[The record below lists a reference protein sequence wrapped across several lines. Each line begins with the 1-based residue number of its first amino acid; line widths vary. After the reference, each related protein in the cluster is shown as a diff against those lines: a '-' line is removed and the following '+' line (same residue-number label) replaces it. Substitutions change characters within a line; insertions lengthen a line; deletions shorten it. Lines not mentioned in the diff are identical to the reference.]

1 MTKKITISL
10 DCMGGDNAPN
20 SVIEGMKLA
29 SQEFKDEVKFLLF
42 GDKSK
47 IENLINKNSI
57 LSEYEII
64 DTGNDIVSP
73 DEKPSIAIRKCR
85 KSSMALAIE
94 SVKLKN
100 SDASISAGNTGA
112 LMALSKIILRT
123 LPDITRPA
131 LIQLM
136 PNTNKG
142 CTALLDMG
150 ANIDCDYLN
159 LCQFAVMGVAYYDAL
174 MSKEKPT
181 VALLNVGSEET
192 KGNDV
197 IKEASTFLKES
208 KLSENFTGFVE
219 GNEILTGKVDVVVA
233 DGFAGNISLK
243 SIEGTSKVFSKFL
256 KEMYSSNIFTKIGY
270 LFVRRKLNKL
280 KQMLNPEMYNGAM
293 LIGLNGISIKSH
305 GNANGTAF
313 YHAIKNTIN
322 LVKSDIN
329 SKITY
334 LVNELEN

>member
-1 MTKKITISL
+1 
-10 DCMGGDNAPN
+10 MGGDNAPN
-20 SVIEGMKLA
+20 SVIDGVRLA

-42 GDKSK
+42 GDEIK
-47 IENLINKNSI
+47 IRSIINRVSI
-57 LSEYEII
+57 ASEYEII
-64 DTGNDIVSP
+64 DTGDNTVSP
-73 DEKPSIAIRKCR
+73 NEKPSNAIRKCR

-94 SVKLKN
+94 SVKSKIA
-100 SDASISAGNTGA
+100 DASISAGNTGA

-131 LIQLM
+131 LVQLM
-136 PNTNKG
+136 PNTNKS

-159 LCQFAVMGVAYYDAL
+159 LCQFAIMGVAYYDAL
-174 MSKEKPT
+174 VSKKNPT

-197 IKEASTFLKES
+197 IKEAAAFLRES
-208 KLSENFTGFVE
+208 KLSENFIGFVE

-256 KEMYSSNIFTKIGY
+256 KDMYSDNIFTKIGY
-270 LFVRRKLNKL
+270 LFVKKKFDKL
-280 KQMLNPEMYNGAM
+280 KKILSPEIYNGAM

-305 GNANGTAF
+305 GNANGTSF
-313 YHAIKNTIN
+313 YYAIKNTIN